1 MVWWQAAL
9 WALAGG
15 FVVEG
20 LEFAALLRR
29 HHKWPWQV
37 DAEAAATI
45 GGTAAGPLGY
55 FLAELV
61 RLAAGGVLGAALAGQ
76 VTAPLPALAIG
87 AAAPIIAGHLTAY
100 IPLPPNPPQVDP
112 IRDANR
118 VSMAETAPES
128 GPSPAK
134 PAPRPPRPVP
144 TAERPRERRG
154 TL

>member
-29 HHKWPWQV
+29 HRKWPWQV
-37 DAEAAATI
+37 DAEAAAAVD
-45 GGTAAGPLGY
+45 GAAAGPLGY

-76 VTAPLPALAIG
+76 ITAPLPALAIG
-87 AAAPIIAGHLTAY
+87 AAAPIIAGHLTAFV
-100 IPLPPNPPQVDP
+100 PLPPTAPQSSLVG
-112 IRDANR
+112 DANA
-118 VSMAETAPES
+118 SATAQTSSETGS
-128 GPSPAK
+128 SPAM
-134 PAPRPPRPVP
+134 PRQPRADP
-144 TAERPRERRG
+144 TAELQPERRG
-154 TL
+154 TT